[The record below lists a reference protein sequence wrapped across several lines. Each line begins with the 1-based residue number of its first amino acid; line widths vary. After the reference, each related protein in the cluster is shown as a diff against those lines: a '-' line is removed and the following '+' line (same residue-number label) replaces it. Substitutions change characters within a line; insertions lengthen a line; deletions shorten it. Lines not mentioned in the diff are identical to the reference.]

1 MMAAGAVAF
10 GVGVWAEAKPELFS
24 SIKYFGVAYLIW
36 LAVGTWNAGAGNKD
50 LRTQTGGL
58 FASAAA
64 GMTLCLGNP
73 ATLLM
78 YLLMVPIMAPA
89 GVTGFEQSALVLLVT
104 FAAVGGVFF
113 GTILLARQLNRV
125 VATPAASNIF
135 NRITSATM
143 GMTAV
148 WILAV

>member
-1 MMAAGAVAF
+1 
-10 GVGVWAEAKPELFS
+10 
-24 SIKYFGVAYLIW
+24 
-36 LAVGTWNAGAGNKD
+36 
-50 LRTQTGGL
+50 
-58 FASAAA
+58 
-64 GMTLCLGNP
+64 
-73 ATLLM
+73 M

-89 GVTGFEQSALVLLVT
+89 GVTGFEQLALVLLVT